1 MWKLLIIKKN
11 IKILL
16 DDQNDQSSLKLL
28 AKTFHTKVGQ
38 ISESLYPLFCEGV
51 DSSNGVMLS

>member
-1 MWKLLIIKKN
+1 MWKLLIIKKS

-38 ISESLYPLFCEGV
+38 ILESLYPLFVKGWIP
-51 DSSNGVMLS
+51 VMALC